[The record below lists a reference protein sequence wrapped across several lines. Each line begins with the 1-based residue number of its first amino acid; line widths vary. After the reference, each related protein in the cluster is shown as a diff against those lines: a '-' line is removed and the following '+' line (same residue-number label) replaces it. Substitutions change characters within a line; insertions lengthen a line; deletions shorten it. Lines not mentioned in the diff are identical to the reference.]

1 MQIPE
6 AKMRQDGPLIWILHS
21 TGLGANRQ
29 LVNLAGALGG
39 RLRIKDTLDTPLR
52 AVLNRIGGAAKKA
65 IPEHKRDRLH
75 PPWPDLVLIGGGR
88 SLVDALQVR
97 NASNGHSRIV
107 CIGRPG
113 AALDLVDLVLTT
125 PQYCLPEHPKV
136 VHLDLP
142 LNFVDPERLRKAETV
157 WFERFA
163 HLPRPWTGVL
173 LGGDSGSY
181 RFTESTAHKL
191 GNALRALANRNSGAL
206 LISTSPRTRPEIVAA
221 LVSELTVPYYC
232 YRYQSGDTG
241 NPLEGILG
249 LADQFVVT
257 ADSASMLAE
266 VCSTGRPVA
275 CFEPELRWRARLLSR
290 SWLPPYPRGLRP
302 AWESLRS
309 RWTAQGRW
317 IPARRMERIHRRLE
331 TAGRIATIETLQQNP
346 LKNETVQRDLARAV
360 DAIQALLRS
369 S

>member
-6 AKMRQDGPLIWILHS
+6 AKMQQDGPLIWILHS

-29 LVNLAGALGG
+29 LVNLAGALDG
-39 RLRIKDTLDTPLR
+39 RFEIKNTLDSPLR
-52 AVLNRIGGAAKKA
+52 AVLNRISGAAKKR

-97 NASNGHSRIV
+97 NASNGHSRVV

-113 AALDLVDLVLTT
+113 VALDLVDLVLTT

-142 LNFVDPERLRKAETV
+142 LNYIDPERVRKAGTV

-181 RFTESTAHKL
+181 RFTGPTAHKL
-191 GNALRALANRNSGAL
+191 GDALRALVNRSGGAL

-221 LVSELTVPYYC
+221 LEFELNVPNYW
-232 YRYQSGDTG
+232 YRYQSGDSD

-290 SWLPPYPRGLRP
+290 SWLPSYPSGLRS

-309 RWTAQGRW
+309 RWTAQGHW

-331 TAGRIATIETLQQNP
+331 TAGRIATIETLEQHP
-346 LKNETVQRDLARAV
+346 LENETAQHDLARAV
-360 DAIQALLRS
+360 DAIQALLGNS
-369 S
+369 